1 MSLRDYMPTTE
12 NVRTRL
18 EEYAIEYS
26 GVPRAVTSAEFD
38 RWLAAHDAA
47 LTGKPVQ
54 VDRDT
59 IEVLTEQH
67 KFEMM
72 RAKSA
77 EAEVA
82 RLRAMIAEAA
92 FWVEKNIG
100 SQAAK
105 AYMNGLAKDTAAPTF
120 EEGND
125 RG

>member
-1 MSLRDYMPTTE
+1 MSVCIS
-12 NVRTRL
+12 NSG
-18 EEYAIEYS
+18 EYS
-26 GVPRAVTSAEFD
+26 AHKLDSDFICNRCFAFGEEEDVTE
-38 RWLAAHDAA
+38 
-47 LTGKPVQ
+47 
-54 VDRDT
+54 
-59 IEVLTEQH
+59 IETLTEQH

-77 EAEVA
+77 EAETA